1 MAAKRISRAFKDISL
16 SFEPHPVTKDLPVLK
31 NERAISR
38 AVRNLVQ
45 TRFNERFFQPRLGSS
60 AGNSLFE
67 FLDFASAG
75 VLEDEIKDLIQTYEP
90 RVNNVDVLVSPRP
103 EVNRFDAT
111 IFFDIVGLAVP
122 QQQVQFILEAT
133 R

>member
-60 AGNSLFE
+60 VSNSLFE

-90 RVNNVDVLVSPRP
+90 RVDNVNVLVSPQQDS
-103 EVNRFDAT
+103 NRFDAT

>member
-1 MAAKRISRAFKDISL
+1 
-16 SFEPHPVTKDLPVLK
+16 
-31 NERAISR
+31 
-38 AVRNLVQ
+38 
-45 TRFNERFFQPRLGSS
+45 LGSS
-60 AGNSLFE
+60 VANSLFE

-75 VLEDEIKDLIQTYEP
+75 VLEDEIKDLIETYEP
-90 RVNNVDVLVSPRP
+90 RVNNVDVLVSPQID
-103 EVNRFDAT
+103 ENQFDAT